1 MSGNVIKIK
10 GGITISVNTS
20 VKIQENI
27 VYAKKI
33 MFGILVSVL
42 VRLINRSKIKSI

>member
-1 MSGNVIKIK
+1 MSGNVIRIK
-10 GGITISVNTS
+10 GGITITVNTS
-20 VKIQENI
+20 AEIQENI